1 MEKHISIVNQLA
13 QLDELAVAIE
23 GISEEWELPMSLSM
37 NLNLVLEELVTNII
51 FYGYEDTNE
60 HHINIMLDKEDKLIT
75 VQIEDDAREF
85 NPLLMAEPNI
95 ENSIEDRKIG
105 GLGIFFVR
113 KIMEEVTY
121 KRDGNKNV
129 LTMTKSIE

>member
-1 MEKHISIVNQLA
+1 
-13 QLDELAVAIE
+13 
-23 GISEEWELPMSLSM
+23 MSLGM

-51 FYGYEDTNE
+51 FYGYVDTNE
-60 HHINIMLDKEDKLIT
+60 HKIIIDLSRDNSIFRM
-75 VQIEDDAREF
+75 QIEDDAKEF

-113 KIMEEVTY
+113 KIMDTMTY
-121 KRDGNKNV
+121 ERVDNKNI
-129 LTMTKSIE
+129 LTMTKTIE

>member
-1 MEKHISIVNQLA
+1 MERRITIVNQLA
-13 QLDELAVAIE
+13 QLDELAAAIE
-23 GISEEWELPMSLSM
+23 AISEEWDIPMSLGM

-51 FYGYEDTNE
+51 FYGYVDTNE
-60 HHINIMLDKEDKLIT
+60 HKIIIDLSRDNSIFRM
-75 VQIEDDAREF
+75 QIEDDAKEF

-113 KIMEEVTY
+113 KIMDTMTY
-121 KRDGNKNV
+121 ERVDNKNI
-129 LTMTKSIE
+129 LTMTKTIE

>member
-1 MEKHISIVNQLA
+1 MEKHLSIVNQLA
-13 QLDELAVAIE
+13 QLDELAMAIE

-51 FYGYEDTNE
+51 FYGYEDTSE
-60 HHINIMLDKEDKLIT
+60 HQIDIRLEKNDHLIMM
-75 VQIEDDAREF
+75 QIEDDAKEF

-121 KRDGNKNV
+121 KRDGNKNI